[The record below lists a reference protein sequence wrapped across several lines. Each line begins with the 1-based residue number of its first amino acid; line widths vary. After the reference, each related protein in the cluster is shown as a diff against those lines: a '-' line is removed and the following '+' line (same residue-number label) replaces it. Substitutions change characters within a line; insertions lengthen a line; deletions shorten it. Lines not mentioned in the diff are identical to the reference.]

1 MYAIAFFSTVF
12 FFSAVLFIYDAVR
25 NHKRSTTDSD
35 LDITPDHHIGTYR
48 KSA

>member
-12 FFSAVLFIYDAVR
+12 FFSAVLFIYDSVR
-25 NHKRSTTDSD
+25 NHKSRTAKSD
-35 LDITPDHHIGTYR
+35 LDITPSHHIGTYH